1 MSKNVSFFDLRVRNR
16 GAYDNPVSGVG
27 IDYAPLGPPVARDQ
41 LVIHEVGYLERNY
54 WWVFPNTVSP
64 FWRLYYNAEPG
75 HKVVFSD
82 QEVALEPGHLVLI
95 PDHLLFHPYGT
106 EAVPHFWIEFSLG
119 LFLARPGPLVL
130 PLLEEERSLIG
141 KICGKFT
148 GPAEGDRFP
157 IHHLSA
163 ALLHLVVSRPDIGW
177 NDSPRSEVLV
187 RITDHITRNFATP
200 LEVPALAKMAGL
212 SPRALS
218 SLFQREYHVGPS
230 RFVARVRTSEAA
242 KLLAET
248 SSSLDDIAE
257 QTGFPNRFYFTRVFT
272 RLTGK
277 SPARFRRESHDAV
290 KRSREP

>member
-1 MSKNVSFFDLRVRNR
+1 M
-16 GAYDNPVSGVG
+16 
-27 IDYAPLGPPVARDQ
+27 ARDQ
-41 LVIHEVGYLERNY
+41 LVIHEIGYLERNY

-64 FWRLYYNAEPG
+64 FWRLYYNARPG
-75 HKVVFSD
+75 HKVAFAD
-82 QEVALEPGHLVLI
+82 REVELEPDHLVLI

-119 LFLARPGPLVL
+119 LFLEEPGPKIL
-130 PLLEEERSLIG
+130 PLLDEERILIG
-141 KICGKFT
+141 RICGKFT
-148 GPAEGDRFP
+148 GPAEGDRFA

-177 NDSPRSEVLV
+177 NDAPRSDGLV
-187 RITDHITRNFATP
+187 RITDHIMRNFATS

-212 SPRALS
+212 SARALS
-218 SLFQREYHVGPS
+218 SLFQREYHASPS
-230 RFVARVRTSEAA
+230 RFIARVRTSEAA

-248 SSSLDDIAE
+248 SLSLDDIAE

-277 SPARFRRESHDAV
+277 SPAKFRRESRDAV
-290 KRSREP
+290 ERGREE